1 MNLKDEFIEYI
12 LSICKRD
19 EIKKEFI
26 ELTKPI
32 INSLLREIYPYL
44 FIVLI
49 FLFSMIIMNIFTIFV
64 LFHKHYKKI

>member
-19 EIKKEFI
+19 EIKTEFI

-64 LFHKHYKKI
+64 LFHKHYKKT